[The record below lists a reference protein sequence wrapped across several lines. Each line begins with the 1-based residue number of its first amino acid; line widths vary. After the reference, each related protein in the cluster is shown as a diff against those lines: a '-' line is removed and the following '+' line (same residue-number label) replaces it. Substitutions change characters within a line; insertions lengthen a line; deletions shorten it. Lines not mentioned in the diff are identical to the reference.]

1 MARDAGS
8 AAGPD
13 VTVPGQMARA
23 GAGLIAGGLDWARAM
38 DDLAEELLAADGP
51 ADGPADAGGPAG
63 RAGTPLDAAI
73 SVRRLAI
80 ERPAAPA

>member
-51 ADGPADAGGPAG
+51 ADAGGPAG